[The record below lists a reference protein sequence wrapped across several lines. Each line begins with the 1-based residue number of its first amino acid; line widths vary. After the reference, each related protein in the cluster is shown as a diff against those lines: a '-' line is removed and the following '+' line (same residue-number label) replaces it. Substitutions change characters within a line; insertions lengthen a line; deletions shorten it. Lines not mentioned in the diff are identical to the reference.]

1 MIQSLRMKKHYIL
14 FPVISLLIASPYVF
28 SISPSL
34 LENFSY
40 VVLVSILPFYIGL
53 LASPGYLY
61 FWINENQIMQKGR
74 LIRKWVEFSLWLGLV
89 ASALGLQSVPILITI
104 PFVLGSIFCC
114 EKLLKLFYSIQ
125 INEQS

>member
-1 MIQSLRMKKHYIL
+1 MTKSLQMKNYHIL

-34 LENFSY
+34 FEKFSY

-61 FWINENQIMQKGR
+61 FWIFEHQIMQKGR
-74 LIRKWVEFSLWLGLV
+74 FIRKWVEVSLWLGLI
-89 ASALGLQSVPILITI
+89 ASALGLQSIPILITI
-104 PFVLGSIFCC
+104 PFVLGSTFSCV
-114 EKLLKLFYSIQ
+114 KLLRLFYEIQ
-125 INEQS
+125 K